1 MSRTPAATP
10 ALSLY
15 HFNHGALALSCALRV
30 GGYSAN
36 RRKLGGVAMG
46 LGLLGLLLVIL
57 NSIHMG
63 TNGTPIWAP

>member
-1 MSRTPAATP
+1 MS
-10 ALSLY
+10 LF
-15 HFNHGALALSCALRV
+15 HFNLLTLAISCALLV

-46 LGLLGLLLVIL
+46 LGLIGLMLVIL
-57 NSIHMG
+57 NSIHVG